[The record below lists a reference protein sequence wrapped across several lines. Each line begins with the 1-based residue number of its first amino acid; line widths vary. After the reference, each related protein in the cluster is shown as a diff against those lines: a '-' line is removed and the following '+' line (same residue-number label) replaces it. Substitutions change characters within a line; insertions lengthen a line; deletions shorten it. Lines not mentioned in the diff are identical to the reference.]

1 MWFPSQKSKHDH
13 HPKSQIHNL
22 KIMNLYNRRDF
33 IKVSALTSAGLSIAS
48 SAEALHFSLPSIEGK
63 RIGIIGL
70 DTSHS
75 EVFTKMIN
83 GGGAEMDG
91 YKVVAA
97 YPHGSKDIVSAL
109 KMKPAIIDAV
119 QKMGV
124 EIVDSIEKLLEK
136 VDVVLLESNDGR
148 PHLEQASPVFKAGK
162 RIFIDKPIAPS
173 LSIAKEIFKTAKAF
187 NTPLFTSSALR
198 FDVNVQNVVAGSIG
212 KVTGADVYTPAEID
226 PNHQDLAWY
235 AIHGVEMLFTAM
247 GPGCK
252 KVSRVHSEGT
262 DLITGVWDDGRI
274 GTVRGIRSGASN
286 IAGTAFGEKG
296 IAALGPFSSYQ
307 PLVSQI
313 ILFFQTGKPPVSE
326 QETLEIFT
334 FIDAA
339 DKSKRKGGATV
350 SI

>member
-1 MWFPSQKSKHDH
+1 MFS
-13 HPKSQIHNL
+13 N
-22 KIMNLYNRRDF
+22 NRRNF
-33 IKVSALTSAGLSIAS
+33 LKLSALVGAGMGIVPAID
-48 SAEALHFSLPSIEGK
+48 AFSFSNAPTAGK

-83 GGGAEMDG
+83 NGGVEMSG

-97 YPHGSKDIVSAL
+97 YPHGSRDIASAIN
-109 KMKPAIIDAV
+109 MKPKITEAV
-119 QKMGV
+119 KAQGV
-124 EIVDSIEKLLEK
+124 EIVDSIEALLGK

-148 PHLEQASPVFKAGK
+148 PHLEQALPVFKAGK

-173 LSIAKEIFKTAKAF
+173 LGEAHEIFKVASQY

-198 FDVNVQNVVAGSIG
+198 FDLNVQKVVAGSIG

-226 PNHQDLAWY
+226 KNHADLAWY
-235 AIHGVEMLFTAM
+235 AIHGVEMLFTVM

-252 KVSRVHSEGT
+252 EISRVHRDGT
-262 DLITGVWDDGRI
+262 DLVTGVWEDGRI
-274 GTVRGIRSGASN
+274 GTVRGIRKGASS

-296 IAALGPFSSYQ
+296 IAALGPFSGYE
-307 PLVSQI
+307 PLVGEI
-313 ILFFQTGKPPVSE
+313 ISFFQTGKVPVSRE
-326 QETLEIFT
+326 QTLEIFS

-339 DKSKRKGGATV
+339 DKSKRKGGKPV
-350 SI
+350 SM